1 MTRDGHAVGMRL
13 LLACG
18 IAASLLYV
26 VTDVIGAMSYPGY
39 RYTAQAISEMSAIG
53 APTAELLAPFYTTF
67 SVLFV
72 AFAAGVWF
80 AAGTRRSL
88 RWSAG
93 FMIALAALGIGW
105 ALFPMNARGA
115 ERTFT
120 DTMHLVLSAA
130 SVLLLTSAMTCA
142 AAAFGRTFRIYSA
155 LSITTMLVFG
165 YLTTLDVPRV
175 DAGLPTPYL
184 GINERLSMAAWLL
197 WIAVLSIELLHSSG
211 TSQVVRPRRLAAP

>member
-1 MTRDGHAVGMRL
+1 MTRGGHAAAMRL

-18 IAASLLYV
+18 IAAPLLYV
-26 VTDVIGAMSYPGY
+26 VADVIGALSYPGY
-39 RYTAQAISEMSAIG
+39 RYAGQAISEMSAIG
-53 APTAELLAPFYTTF
+53 APTAELLAPFYTGF

-80 AAGTRRSL
+80 SAGTRRSL

-105 ALFPMNARGA
+105 ALFPMNARGS

-130 SVLLLTSAMTCA
+130 SVLLLASAMACGS
-142 AAAFGRTFRIYSA
+142 AAFGRTFRIYSA
-155 LSITTMLVFG
+155 LSVITMLVFG

-175 DAGLPTPYL
+175 DVGLPTPHL

-197 WIAVLSIELLHSSG
+197 WIAVLAIQLVRSSG
-211 TSQVVRPRRLAAP
+211 NSQVMQSRRLASP

>member
-1 MTRDGHAVGMRL
+1 MRL

-18 IAASLLYV
+18 IAAPLLYV
-26 VTDVIGAMSYPGY
+26 GADVIGALSYPGY
-39 RYTAQAISEMSAIG
+39 RYGAQAISEMSAIG
-53 APTAELLAPFYTTF
+53 APTAELLAPFYTAF
-67 SVLFV
+67 SVLFA
-72 AFAAGVWF
+72 AFAAAVWF
-80 AAGTRRSL
+80 AGRTRRSL

-120 DTMHLVLSAA
+120 DMMHLVLSAA
-130 SVLLLTSAMTCA
+130 SVLLLASAMGFG

-155 LSITTMLVFG
+155 LSIITMLVFG

-175 DAGLPTPYL
+175 DVGLPTPHL
-184 GINERLSMAAWLL
+184 GFNERLSMAAWLL
-197 WIAVLSIELLHSSG
+197 WIAVLAIQLLRSSG
-211 TSQVVRPRRLAAP
+211 TFQAAQPRRLAAP